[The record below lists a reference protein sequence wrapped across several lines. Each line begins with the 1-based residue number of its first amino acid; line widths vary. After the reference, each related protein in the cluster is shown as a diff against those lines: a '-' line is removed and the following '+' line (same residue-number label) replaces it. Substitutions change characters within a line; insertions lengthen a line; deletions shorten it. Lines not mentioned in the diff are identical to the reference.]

1 MIKYAGSISAKSRV
15 LLVSILFVNLV
26 GFATPEANAFGRKHV
41 VVTPTP
47 APIPVPPPSPRPKPS
62 ATPHSSGGS
71 TQKPIDGA
79 GSCVLSDPNHICI
92 GLKIV
97 SYVKNGVSVLSQTDA
112 IKLVEEISTV
122 WGQCNIGFQLETYQA
137 VDPSTKNL
145 SYNSNWQNDGDTIRE
160 TFNDNSSFL
169 VVTVGKLSGS
179 TIGVTEMP
187 DAGIYGSLIEDAY
200 ANNPLTVGHE
210 LGHYQGLYHVNS
222 NADLMYAYIGDHT
235 ATLTADQCAT
245 ARQTDLSQW
254 QTMIRH

>member
-15 LLVSILFVNLV
+15 LWVSILFVSFIV
-26 GFATPEANAFGRKHV
+26 FATPEAKAFGRKHV
-41 VVTPTP
+41 VATPNN
-47 APIPVPPPSPRPKPS
+47 PS
-62 ATPHSSGGS
+62 ASPSSTGTS
-71 TQKPIDGA
+71 TSNHQPIDGA

-97 SYVKNGVSVLSQTDA
+97 SYVKNGVSVLTQTDA
-112 IKLVEEISTV
+112 LKLVEEISTV
-122 WGQCNIGFQLETYQA
+122 WSQCNIGFQLETYQA
-137 VDPSTKNL
+137 VDPTTKNL
-145 SYNSNWQNDGDTIRE
+145 SFNSNWQNDGDTIRE
-160 TFNDNSSFL
+160 MFNDNSSFL

-187 DAGIYGSLIEDAY
+187 DAGVYGSLIEDAY
-200 ANNPLTVGHE
+200 ANNSLTVGHE
-210 LGHYQGLYHVNS
+210 LGHYQGLFHVNS
-222 NADLMYAYIGDHT
+222 SANLMYAYIGDHT